1 MKNASYPHPHSDDE
15 SYAQPGSAHAVD
27 MWITRS
33 AYRKED
39 ISNELNQGTFLKSF
53 DRCCEGRGGGRCGV
67 GKFDYDA

>member
-1 MKNASYPHPHSDDE
+1 MKSASYPHPHSDDE

-33 AYRKED
+33 AYPKED

-53 DRCCEGRGGGRCGV
+53 DRC
-67 GKFDYDA
+67 